1 MAFTAGCPCVTLL
14 PQQHDRLVAFCHARP
29 CSKPPNGGA
38 FFGSGWLLS
47 ALGSKPPAGR
57 E

>member
-47 ALGSKPPAGR
+47 ARTRRLPQP
-57 E
+57 